1 VDRNGRV
8 APSVATVGSP
18 EYSSATVATVQS
30 CLPRRTA
37 VALSASAA
45 LAKAAEN
52 SVPQL
57 CTVHCALT
65 SRLTVAGEYE
75 LYILYRLLF
84 FQVANTAMAAW
95 MCASCPN

>member
-1 VDRNGRV
+1 MDRNRRV
-8 APSVATVGSP
+8 ALSVATVGSP
-18 EYSSATVATVQS
+18 EYSRATVATVQS
-30 CLPRRTA
+30 CLPRRAA
-37 VALSASAA
+37 VRLSASAA

-52 SVPQL
+52 SVL
-57 CTVHCALT
+57 CTAVHCALT